1 MTETREELEAAL
13 EAALAQRDEE
23 ERHKGLAIRQWMR
36 AANERDTALA
46 KLAAVRE
53 LCGEGDSV
61 LAASILRALD
71 GD

>member
-23 ERHKGLAIRQWMR
+23 ERHKGSAIRQWMR
-36 AANERDTALA
+36 AANERDAALA

-53 LCGEGDSV
+53 LCGEVDTV
-61 LAASILRALD
+61 PVERILRALD